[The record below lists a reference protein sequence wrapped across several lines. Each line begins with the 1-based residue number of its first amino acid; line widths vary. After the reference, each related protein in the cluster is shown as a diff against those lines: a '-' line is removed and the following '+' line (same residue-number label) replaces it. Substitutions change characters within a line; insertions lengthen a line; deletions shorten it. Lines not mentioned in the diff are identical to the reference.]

1 MKHELTYKLPY
12 EQSVK
17 LCRTGRR
24 KLFKTTRFIFRG
36 SVVIIV
42 AMVVVLA
49 LYGRVLNKWMSDIGI
64 PYGASDMMPFAILL
78 VVAINFLYIKKITTN
93 QAKKRVDFDQNI
105 KLTFEDEGLRIVG
118 SEIEF
123 FLKWQGIHQLF
134 VVRDGI
140 VILAGNLLFV
150 VPNVAFPTLE
160 EKRTFLQDVYSCLS
174 EKARSLSEKDVRA
187 VLNHDTP

>member
-24 KLFKTTRFIFRG
+24 KLFKTTRLIFWVFAVTCAATG
-36 SVVIIV
+36 IAIG
-42 AMVVVLA
+42 MFKDVLD
-49 LYGRVLNKWMSDIGI
+49 KWMDNIGI
-64 PYGASDMMPFAILL
+64 PLGSIYVMIVAILL
-78 VVAINFLYIKKITTN
+78 LSISIFFYMKKVTTA
-93 QAKKRVDFDQNI
+93 QAKNRVDFDQSI
-105 KLTFEDEGLRIVG
+105 KLTFKDEGLKIVS
-118 SEIEF
+118 SEIEY
-123 FLKWQGIHQLF
+123 LVKWQGIHQLF